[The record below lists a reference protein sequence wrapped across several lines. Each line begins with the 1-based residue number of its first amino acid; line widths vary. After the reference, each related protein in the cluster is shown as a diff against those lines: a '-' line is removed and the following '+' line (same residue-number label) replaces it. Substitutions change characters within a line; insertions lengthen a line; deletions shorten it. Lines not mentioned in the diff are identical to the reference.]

1 MLLLCKSNIQQKALE
16 TELLNDF
23 SYDSHGTV
31 LLLATASGTIIL
43 MLSLL
48 LGSVSRFDSD
58 ARYLVLSHLC
68 A

>member
-48 LGSVSRFDSD
+48 LGSVSRFDSA